1 MNRSTWEQFELDS
14 QHHTIVPVWRSLIAD
29 TETPVAAFRKL
40 TEGRDATLFESV
52 EHGDRWGRFS
62 FIALDPFVT
71 LRANGLAV
79 HVSPAPEADDLVAE
93 LMDAVPTDRG
103 ILAALDVLLNRL
115 SAPKYPELP
124 PFHGGISGY
133 LGYDVVR
140 EIERLTSVM
149 DNMVLTPRIL
159 GKATGLPPAMVL
171 LALSVWGSLMG
182 LLGMILALPFTTVL
196 IAYLKR
202 YVLEPAPQDGTTS
215 DGPA

>member
-1 MNRSTWEQFELDS
+1 MY
-14 QHHTIVPVWRSLIAD
+14 
-29 TETPVAAFRKL
+29 
-40 TEGRDATLFESV
+40 
-52 EHGDRWGRFS
+52 
-62 FIALDPFVT
+62 
-71 LRANGLAV
+71 
-79 HVSPAPEADDLVAE
+79 
-93 LMDAVPTDRG
+93 DAVGIGIG
-103 ILAALDVLLNRL
+103 ILAGLLNMVPYMAIL
-115 SAPKYPELP
+115 SIVPATFSAALMSLDTGDAFTAIMAQVLIVYAVA
-124 PFHGGISGY
+124 I
-133 LGYDVVR
+133 
-140 EIERLTSVM
+140 VM